1 MIMMGSD
8 FENPMGIT
16 INTKTGSRLTKDGA
30 AERLLD
36 AIEQLCLKKAVKP

>member
-1 MIMMGSD
+1 MLSKDNSINLED
-8 FENPMGIT
+8 FRARDEKRDI
-16 INTKTGSRLTKDGA
+16 LTKDGA